1 MAVWPCSVLDTG
13 LVVRLRSVTSER
25 PYITLQTIH
34 YFHGERLFYT
44 ERGLLCTQRG
54 WSALRTVIPVPRNE
68 CTVRSFG
75 TNLRSTSV
83 QQGLRCNAQTP
94 SVEKNFKKFTKNFL
108 VFFFNKK
115 TSNQNHCKSLY
126 ELLRGVLWYSD
137 GRPFSPWNRR
147 RPRHN
152 GLSSQRSV

>member
-68 CTVRSFG
+68 CTVRYFG

-94 SVEKNFKKFTKNFL
+94 SVENKKFPGFFLQKNQQSKPLQVL
-108 VFFFNKK
+108 VRASARC
-115 TSNQNHCKSLY
+115 TL
-126 ELLRGVLWYSD
+126 VL
-137 GRPFSPWNRR
+137 
-147 RPRHN
+147 
-152 GLSSQRSV
+152 